1 MHPGYKQAHWTALG
15 SHEPHW
21 IHTAYSCFLKPY
33 DFYCNNNLEHFPA
46 QEKDYLSKMPEIQRP
61 KDHLCI
67 FLTNSWHYSA
77 THILH
82 FRQMYIGIIF
92 GNINNFIQRG
102 GLFC

>member
-1 MHPGYKQAHWTALG
+1 MHPEYKQAHWTVLG
-15 SHEPHW
+15 FHEAHW

-67 FLTNSWHYSA
+67 FNKFMALFSTSYP
-77 THILH
+77 TFQTDVYRYHIW
-82 FRQMYIGIIF
+82 QY
-92 GNINNFIQRG
+92 Q
-102 GLFC
+102 